1 MFGTNPR
8 TVMTTSEIYVL
19 AQPSDDT
26 RDFKPL
32 QTFDHRSDFL
42 LQQTDTCDFL
52 NPIESGC
59 RSPLWIRGSLIIEND
74 VNFTTA

>member
-19 AQPSDDT
+19 AQPSVDT

-32 QTFDHRSDFL
+32 QNSDLQSDFP

-52 NPIESGC
+52 NPIESGR
-59 RSPLWIRGSLIIEND
+59 RSPQWARGSLIIEND